1 METPAQHDLNQVRAR
16 MGEYLT
22 TLRGAGEPQQAA
34 VGHGLNT
41 ARSLFIEEFKSMSG
55 FRAAGLKAQHE
66 FVARLDNMAKGL
78 ETKHTG
84 MSWGIRLFWMY
95 ALLLTEG
102 DADSARYGPELERLG
117 LLGRGAAGASG
128 N

>member
-1 METPAQHDLNQVRAR
+1 MENPARPDLDHVRAR
-16 MGEYLT
+16 MDEYLAA
-22 TLRGAGEPQQAA
+22 LRSAGEPQQAA

-41 ARSLFIEEFKSMSG
+41 ARSLFIEQFKSMSG
-55 FRAAGLKAQHE
+55 FRGAEPKAQLE
-66 FVARLDNMAKGL
+66 FVGRLTEMAEKLDAR
-78 ETKHTG
+78 HTG

-102 DADSARYGPELERLG
+102 DADAPRYGPELERLG
-117 LLGRGAAGASG
+117 LLGRGASG

>member
-1 METPAQHDLNQVRAR
+1 MENPARPNLDDIRAR
-16 MGEYLT
+16 MDEYLA
-22 TLRGAGEPQQAA
+22 TLRGAGEQQQAA

-55 FRAAGLKAQHE
+55 FRGAEPKSQLE
-66 FVARLDNMAKGL
+66 FVARLNEMAAKL
-78 ETKHTG
+78 DTQHTG
-84 MSWGIRLFWMY
+84 VSWGFRIFWMY

-102 DADSARYGPELERLG
+102 EVDAPRYGPELERLG
-117 LLGRGAAGASG
+117 LLGRGASG